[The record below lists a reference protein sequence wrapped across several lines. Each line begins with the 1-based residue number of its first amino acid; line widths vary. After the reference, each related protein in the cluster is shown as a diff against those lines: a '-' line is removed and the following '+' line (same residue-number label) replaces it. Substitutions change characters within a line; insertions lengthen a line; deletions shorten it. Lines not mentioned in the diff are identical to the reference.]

1 MKKTIF
7 VTATNTDIGKT
18 YTVKKLLRAYALK
31 GLRVGV
37 MKPFETGVVGG
48 NYPDATELLVLA
60 KELNKDFKNI
70 KLEDIVLFAY
80 ELPAAPFVASNGAT
94 LDLSLVQKQINNLHR
109 FCDVLIVEGAG
120 GLMVPLNRDVMMVD
134 LIKSLGIKTVL
145 VTHCSLGCINDT
157 KLSEYL
163 LDSYGIDYIRV
174 FNCKDGDEFENISE
188 FYFKSEDTEILR
200 LEKDL
205 EVIMDFL

>member
-18 YTVKKLLRAYALK
+18 YTVKKLLRAYASK

-48 NYPDATELLVLA
+48 NYPDATELLALV

-80 ELPAAPFVASNGAT
+80 ELPAAPFVASNGVT
-94 LDLSLVQKQINNLHR
+94 LELSVVQKQLKKLHK

-120 GLMVPLNRDVMMVD
+120 GLMVPINKDVMMVD
-134 LIKSLGIKTVL
+134 LIKSLCIKTIL

-163 LDSYGIDYIRV
+163 LNSYGIDYVRV

-188 FYFKSEDTEILR
+188 FYFKSENKEILR

-205 EVIMDFL
+205 EAIVNLL